1 MTNGHIVL
9 AIVAFLYV
17 FSIAITLKV
26 PRILE
31 PQSKVSYAPSTISKI
46 IFVMMYICYIFQ
58 RIVTFDYRQWYT
70 KISWMKYLSNGG
82 FCLLSKMTFR
92 HYGRC
97 EAFWM
102 VFQLQKTIEY
112 LTSKIPLSLA
122 TEVSIYYYPESNLI
136 CPFSDLLVFSW
147 SITTYI

>member
-70 KISWMKYLSNGG
+70 KIS
-82 FCLLSKMTFR
+82 
-92 HYGRC
+92 
-97 EAFWM
+97 
-102 VFQLQKTIEY
+102 
-112 LTSKIPLSLA
+112 
-122 TEVSIYYYPESNLI
+122 
-136 CPFSDLLVFSW
+136 
-147 SITTYI
+147 